1 MFITFEGSDGS
12 GKSTQITLLTFHLRQ
27 LGRNV
32 LTTREPGG
40 TRIGEQIR
48 TCLHDIENKNMLART
63 EVLLYSASRAQLV
76 EELIRPALDS
86 QQIVL
91 SDRYSDST
99 LAYQGYGRGLDLAEL
114 TRITRFATG
123 GLKPDLS
130 FFLDVSVEEG
140 LNRRTVNDAEINRM
154 DLQTVAFYQRVRQGY
169 LELAAAEPRRWVVI
183 DANRPVDVIQD
194 DIRREVHARLDT
206 ISLSDQTGRLGR

>member
-27 LGRNV
+27 LGYNV

-40 TRIGEQIR
+40 TRAGEQIR
-48 TCLHDIENKNMLART
+48 TCLHDVDNTNMLAVT

-76 EELIRPALDS
+76 EELIRPALKS
-86 QQIVL
+86 RQIVL

-123 GLKPDLS
+123 GLKPDLT
-130 FFLDVSVEEG
+130 FFLDITVEEG
-140 LNRRTVNDAEINRM
+140 LNRRTANDAEMNRM
-154 DLQTVAFYQRVRQGY
+154 DLQTIAFYRRVRQGY

-183 DANRPVDVIQD
+183 DAGRPVELIQN
-194 DIRREVHARLDT
+194 DIRREVAARLDAV
-206 ISLSDQTGRLGR
+206 SMGDRAG